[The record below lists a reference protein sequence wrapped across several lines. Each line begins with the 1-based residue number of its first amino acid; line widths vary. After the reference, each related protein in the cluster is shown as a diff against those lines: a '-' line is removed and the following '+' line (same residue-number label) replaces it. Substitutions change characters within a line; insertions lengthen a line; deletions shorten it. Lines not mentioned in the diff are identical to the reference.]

1 MIQLIEFK
9 RCHEC
14 RGGICRAVQRRN
26 LRVASKRKSAY
37 TDVEDRRHTEM
48 KKILLLCILIYF
60 IKEMRQ
66 VGVSIF

>member
-14 RGGICRAVQRRN
+14 RGGICHAVQRRN

-48 KKILLLCILIYF
+48 KKKIIITY
-60 IKEMRQ
+60 
-66 VGVSIF
+66 V